1 MAMSGDRKKIRF
13 GSGDAE
19 CAAWH
24 YPGSNGACVVMAG
37 GFAVT
42 KEPGTDLFARRFCD
56 AGFAVLAF
64 DYRRLGESGGQP
76 RQVVRIREQLADWQA
91 AIGFAATLPGVDPA
105 RLAVW
110 GFSVSGGHVFR
121 IAARSPG
128 VAAAIAQTP
137 NADGQAAARNAA
149 RRQRPLAMLRLAG
162 GGVLDVLGGLAGRPP
177 RLVPLAGEPGTVA
190 LVTTPDALDGDQAL
204 NPDNRYPSWLQAVA
218 ARSALPLAFY
228 RPGRDAA
235 LVRCPLLVLV
245 CDQDQTALAGPAADA
260 AQRAPRAELVRL
272 PGRHYAPFLDGHEQT
287 VEAELS
293 FLCRHL
299 LDQERPDRPSAAASV
314 PQPGGR
320 A

>member
-1 MAMSGDRKKIRF
+1 MVISVEREKVQFVSGDI
-13 GSGDAE
+13 E

-64 DYRRLGESGGQP
+64 DYRRLGESGGRP
-76 RQVVRIREQLADWQA
+76 RQVVRISEQLADWQA

-121 IAARSPG
+121 VAARNPQL
-128 VAAAIAQTP
+128 AAAIAQTP
-137 NADGQAAARNAA
+137 NADGPAAARNAA
-149 RRQRPLAMLRLAG
+149 RHQSPLALLRLTG
-162 GGVLDVLGGLAGRPP
+162 SGVLDALGGLAGRRP

-190 LVTTPDALDGDQAL
+190 LVTTPDALDGDAAL
-204 NPDNRYPSWLQAVA
+204 NPDNRYPDWLQAVA
-218 ARSALPLAFY
+218 ARSALPLSFY
-228 RPGRDAA
+228 RPGRDAPR
-235 LVRCPLLVLV
+235 VRCPLLVLV

-272 PGRHYAPFLDGHEQT
+272 AGGHYAPFLDGHEQA

-293 FLCRHL
+293 FLRRHL
-299 LDQERPDRPSAAASV
+299 LDQVHADRPAAAASV
-314 PQPGGR
+314 PHPGGR
-320 A
+320 T